1 MYILSRS
8 LNIEVVGLLN
18 GAKKLNGAKTLPAA
32 CPACRLP
39 PVACS
44 ARPEYIKST
53 SRNRTHRSAIAS
65 AEMKT
70 EDDRNDS
77 YRSAGAFTGSG
88 DLGRGPGDS
97 AGFGMNAK
105 VNAQK
110 ELSRGND

>member
-1 MYILSRS
+1 MYVLSRS
-8 LNIEVVGLLN
+8 LNVEVVGLLN

-44 ARPEYIKST
+44 ARPEYIKSKEVET
-53 SRNRTHRSAIAS
+53 TPTPIGRGS
-65 AEMKT
+65 

-88 DLGRGPGDS
+88 DLGRGPLPAACPACRLPPVACS
-97 AGFGMNAK
+97 ARPEY
-105 VNAQK
+105 K
-110 ELSRGND
+110 E

>member
-1 MYILSRS
+1 MKPHI
-8 LNIEVVGLLN
+8 G
-18 GAKKLNGAKTLPAA
+18 PAA
-32 CPACRLP
+32 YRLLRP
-39 PVACS
+39 PGVRRVKVETA
-44 ARPEYIKST
+44 PIGQG
-53 SRNRTHRSAIAS
+53 SAIAS

-110 ELSRGND
+110 ELSPGNN